1 MALIKVLAYS
11 ENNFFLKTQKMQT
24 VSRTTFQSNNPIIS
38 IPLALLPINV
48 ELILC
53 QVHSR
58 DTFKFQS
65 LN

>member
-1 MALIKVLAYS
+1 MALIKVLTYN
-11 ENNFFLKTQKMQT
+11 ELKKKKKQKMQT

-48 ELILC
+48 ERILC

>member
-1 MALIKVLAYS
+1 MALIKVLTYNK
-11 ENNFFLKTQKMQT
+11 NNFKKKTKPEDA
-24 VSRTTFQSNNPIIS
+24 VSRTTFLSNNPIIS
-38 IPLALLPINV
+38 IPYTLLPINF

-58 DTFKFQS
+58 DIFKSQS